1 MVDTRTPQEYMRQV
15 NMGGPYTLD
24 QALDIVD
31 HMNTM
36 PTGFDT
42 QIQWV
47 NARTGNP
54 VAIGR
59 CGGSGTGRRPN
70 KKEKPKPI
78 INPFTQMTQKQS
90 FRNLSNLHSRKF
102 R

>member
-1 MVDTRTPQEYMRQV
+1 MVDTRTAEEYLRHV
-15 NMGGPYTLD
+15 NCGGPYTLD

-36 PTGFDT
+36 PTGFGM
-42 QIQWV
+42 QLRWV
-47 NARTGNP
+47 NARTGAP

-59 CGGSGTGRRPN
+59 CGGSGTGKRPN

-78 INPFTQMTQKQS
+78 INPFTQLTQKQS
-90 FRNLSNLHSRKF
+90 FRNLSKMHSRKW
-102 R
+102 

>member
-15 NMGGPYTLD
+15 SVGGPYTLD

-42 QIQWV
+42 QIRWV
-47 NARTGNP
+47 NSKTGAP

-59 CGGSGTGRRPN
+59 CGGNRTDKRPS

-78 INPFTQMTQKQS
+78 INPFTQLTQKQS
-90 FRNLSNLHSRKF
+90 FRNLSKMHSRKW
-102 R
+102 